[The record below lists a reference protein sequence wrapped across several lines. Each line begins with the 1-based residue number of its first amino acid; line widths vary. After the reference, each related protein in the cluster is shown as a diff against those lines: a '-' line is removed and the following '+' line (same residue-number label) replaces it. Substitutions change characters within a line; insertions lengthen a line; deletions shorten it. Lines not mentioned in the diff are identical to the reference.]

1 MAGPVPAAQLAGLL
15 GNLARWATIL
25 GVGASLAQT
34 SMYTGALVGIS
45 SAHRGVVVPLSDA
58 WRL

>member
-1 MAGPVPAAQLAGLL
+1 MAGPAPAAQLAGLL

-34 SMYTGALVGIS
+34 SMYTGALLRIS
-45 SAHRGVVVPLSDA
+45 GAHRGLLACFSDV